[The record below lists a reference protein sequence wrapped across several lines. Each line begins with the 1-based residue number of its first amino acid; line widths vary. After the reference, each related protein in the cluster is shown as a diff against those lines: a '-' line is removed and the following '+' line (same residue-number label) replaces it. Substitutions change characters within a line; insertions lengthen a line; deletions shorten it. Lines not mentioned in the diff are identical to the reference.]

1 MIRPFLLQLP
11 EHTTVGPSEREPY
24 NSSEMETLLAAS
36 SRGDLPILERLLPD
50 NKDIDT
56 RGSLLEDRSADGQEK
71 ITMLQAAASH
81 GQLEVIEYLIRKGAN
96 VNLQN
101 DGETRLLTAAY
112 QGQSQVPEILIAN
125 GADINHKR
133 FRGASALH
141 EAVANV
147 SGENLGKIAVV
158 ETLLS
163 HGIDIE
169 VADEDGHTA
178 LHCAAL
184 YGNLENGADVN
195 ARNNWGYNPLNS
207 AASGGHLETAELLLD
222 KGAEVNNN
230 GKEEGCNGLGQA
242 ARHGHTS
249 TVALLLD
256 RGRQGT
262 ISTTHEPRT
271 ARSGTA
277 ATVSLLYQRGC
288 AHQGP
293 PSLFKAI
300 LTDPSDVV
308 KLLLHQGVDI
318 NARDTTERS
327 VLHFAVLGQRFERSN
342 AHGVLHAGWEVLR
355 FLLENGAD
363 ATAEGSS
370 GQTAKD
376 LAVASNYIEAVELLE
391 SGNIYSR

>member
-1 MIRPFLLQLP
+1 M
-11 EHTTVGPSEREPY
+11 GSSERGSY
-24 NSSEMETLLAAS
+24 SSIEMETLLAAS
-36 SRGDLPILERLLPD
+36 SGGDLPVLERLLRD

-56 RGSLLEDRSADGQEK
+56 RGSLLKDTSEDEGEK
-71 ITMLQAAASH
+71 ITMLHAAASH

-101 DGETRLLTAAY
+101 DGETILLTAAY
-112 QGQSQVPEILIAN
+112 QGQSQVLEILIAN

-147 SGENLGKIAVV
+147 SGENVTGKIAVL

-184 YGNLENGADVN
+184 YGNLVMVKILIINGADVN
-195 ARNNWGYNPLNS
+195 ARNNWGDNPLDS
-207 AASGGHLETAELLLD
+207 AASGGYLEIAELLLE
-222 KGAEVNNN
+222 KGAEVNNHE
-230 GKEEGCNGLGQA
+230 KEEGCNGLGYA
-242 ARHGHTS
+242 ASHGHTS
-249 TVALLLD
+249 TVALILDHGAKELSPRHKKPELLLA
-256 RGRQGT
+256 
-262 ISTTHEPRT
+262 

-277 ATVSLLYQRGC
+277 ATVLLLYKRGF

-293 PSLFKAI
+293 QSLFKAI
-300 LTDPSDVV
+300 LMDPLDVV
-308 KLLLHQGVDI
+308 KLLLQQGVDI
-318 NARDTTERS
+318 NARDTKERS
-327 VLHFAVLGQRFERSN
+327 VLHFAVLGKRFERSN
-342 AHGVLHAGWEVLR
+342 THGVLHPRLEVLK
-355 FLLENGAD
+355 FLLENGVD
-363 ATAEGSS
+363 AKAEDSS

-376 LAVASNYIEAVELLE
+376 LAVASNYIEAVDLLE
-391 SGNIYSR
+391 YGNIHNP

>member
-1 MIRPFLLQLP
+1 M
-11 EHTTVGPSEREPY
+11 
-24 NSSEMETLLAAS
+24 
-36 SRGDLPILERLLPD
+36 
-50 NKDIDT
+50 
-56 RGSLLEDRSADGQEK
+56 
-71 ITMLQAAASH
+71 
-81 GQLEVIEYLIRKGAN
+81 
-96 VNLQN
+96 NLQN

-112 QGQSQVPEILIAN
+112 QGQSQVLEILIAN

-147 SGENLGKIAVV
+147 SGENLTGKIAVV

-163 HGIDIE
+163 HRIDIE

-184 YGNLENGADVN
+184 YGNLEMVKILIINGADVN
-195 ARNNWGYNPLNS
+195 ARNNWGDNPLDS
-207 AASGGHLETAELLLD
+207 AASGGHLETAELLLE

-256 RGRQGT
+256 RGAKELSRR
-262 ISTTHEPRT
+262 HMNPELLLA

-277 ATVSLLYQRGC
+277 ATVSPLYKRGF

-300 LTDPSDVV
+300 LTDPLDVV
-308 KLLLHQGVDI
+308 KLLLQQGVDV
-318 NARDTTERS
+318 NARDTKERS
-327 VLHFAVLGQRFERSN
+327 VLHFAVLTKRFERAN
-342 AHGVLHAGWEVLR
+342 AHGVLHPRSEVLR

-363 ATAEGSS
+363 TTAEDAS

-391 SGNIYSR
+391 SGNILSR